1 MTLLPGRCLCHF
13 SKHHSFSS
21 SRVPRYVRMPAVLAL
36 SSTSWTV
43 VEGSGGCSSE
53 EKEVRGNI
61 HAGLTREGSLDK
73 IRLKLGHKKR
83 FINDFIEA

>member
-1 MTLLPGRCLCHF
+1 
-13 SKHHSFSS
+13 
-21 SRVPRYVRMPAVLAL
+21 MPPLLAL

-43 VEGSGGCSSE
+43 VEGSGACSSE
-53 EKEVRGNI
+53 EQEVRGNI

-83 FINDFIEA
+83 FINDLLRHDLCTIKHVQFECTVS

>member
-21 SRVPRYVRMPAVLAL
+21 SRVPRYIRMPPVLAL

-53 EKEVRGNI
+53 EQEVRGNI
-61 HAGLTREGSLDK
+61 HAGLTREGSLGQDT
-73 IRLKLGHKKR
+73 IETGPQKKVYK
-83 FINDFIEA
+83 